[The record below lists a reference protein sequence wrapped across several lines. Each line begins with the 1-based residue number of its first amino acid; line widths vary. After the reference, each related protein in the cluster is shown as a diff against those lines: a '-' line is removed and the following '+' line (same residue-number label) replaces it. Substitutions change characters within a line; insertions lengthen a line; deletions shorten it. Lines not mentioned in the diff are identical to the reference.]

1 MPAGSIRIAGHVVY
15 CSRPLE
21 AGVTPRA
28 ALLVRRNLRQIEI
41 DLSDLCSEG
50 ADFVAVKLEFG
61 DRYLTIVSAYVAPNV
76 PWDVHVLA
84 DIRAR
89 AKGEVIIAGDFNAHS
104 QSWGDRKDSRRGRE
118 LQAMLDR
125 LDLRNITSGNPTFVR
140 PGVTGSVIDLTFT
153 TWALRLNATPQ
164 ADSWGSDHLPIV
176 IGRPPKA
183 PLKTCRVVDWDR
195 FRTLLEEALEEG
207 RSFTPET
214 LSRVLQ
220 KVTHEVRVPA
230 TRPNPDL
237 KWLELRAKRRRAQRR
252 SWATG
257 DPADV
262 LAYRRLDAKFRRH
275 GKKLA
280 RRQWRLK
287 CTTLDKPAGGSRAW
301 RMARTLAGRPIPQ
314 NPVLGMA
321 VAMNLQPT
329 EMAELLADAFTEV
342 PPLPA
347 ASPPPQGWSKFRH
360 PTATPMQ
367 QPDEDF
373 TLHELQHVLDA
384 LPRHR
389 AAPGPDGIT
398 NQALR
403 NVNESAVPAM
413 LTLINHVWRTS
424 KIPEAWREATTV
436 PLLKPGKPQDQ
447 LSSYRPISLT
457 SCLGKVMERMVLRR
471 LVYHLEAAGALPD
484 CFSGFRHHRST
495 ADAIGDITSSLEE
508 AKAQG
513 WSAMAVFLDVR
524 KAFDALPHRIIISA
538 LRRFGVCG
546 RPLNYICAFLTE
558 RTMCVKVGGA
568 LSKPRRV
575 DHGVPQGSVVS
586 PLLFALAIAS
596 LPAAA
601 RVGEEPALPISMA
614 VYADDVAL
622 WSTAPGYRRQRMA
635 RALQRALTNTVY
647 HLHQLGLTTSAEK
660 TVALCYAPRR
670 PSKFQPTLFIGDV
683 PVRVEKTVTYLGLTL
698 DWRLSWGPATQV
710 VLQRMR
716 THTNILRALG
726 GTTWGTSQ
734 QMLLQLYKGL
744 ILARPLYALPLIRL
758 SGNQIENLERAQRV
772 ALRICIGVPRS
783 ASSRHTLTEAGM
795 NTVENLLQERA
806 LGHLIR
812 MSNCDST
819 ITLLISIAERTDSEL
834 GAQLCTLG
842 DIAGTPGPLAP
853 LPALHTDPHPLRVN
867 ISIPGLRT
875 KKSAAVVTARQ
886 LTESHLDAEYDGRTR
901 VFTDG
906 SVDPSGG
913 TATAAAFFEA
923 AAVGIHERLSHQ
935 ASSTTAELAA
945 IRLALWGIRTGCA
958 RGLSWVVLSDSRSAL
973 GLLSE
978 LERATPLARSVAQD
992 AAELREKGHEIIFQ
1006 WIPSHCGIRGN
1017 EVADSLAAQ
1026 AHKDPGCPL
1035 STVPRFSDAKL
1046 LVRRTITRQNPDPR
1060 VADGTFSARLPRGL
1074 DRHTAAVLHR
1084 LRTGSAF
1091 TPAWIGRFR
1100 PDLNPNCQ
1108 TCQETADAEHLLL
1121 HCTDYN
1127 DERTALH
1134 NAYSRLGLSSDSLED
1149 LLHPRATRAV
1159 TDMALKKLITYMK
1172 DTELLEI
1179 L

>member
-1 MPAGSIRIAGHVVY
+1 MPAGSVRIAGHVVY
-15 CSRPLE
+15 YSRPLV

-28 ALLVRRNLRQIEI
+28 ALLVRRDLRQIE
-41 DLSDLCSEG
+41 
-50 ADFVAVKLEFG
+50 
-61 DRYLTIVSAYVAPNV
+61 
-76 PWDVHVLA
+76 
-84 DIRAR
+84 
-89 AKGEVIIAGDFNAHS
+89 
-104 QSWGDRKDSRRGRE
+104 
-118 LQAMLDR
+118 
-125 LDLRNITSGNPTFVR
+125 
-140 PGVTGSVIDLTFT
+140 
-153 TWALRLNATPQ
+153 

-176 IGRPPKA
+176 IERPPKA

-195 FRTLLEEALEEG
+195 FRTLLEEALDEG
-207 RSFTPET
+207 RSFTTET
-214 LSRVLQ
+214 LSHGANNTSQPRPQ
-220 KVTHEVRVPA
+220 MARTAGKKTSSPA
-230 TRPNPDL
+230 TVI
-237 KWLELRAKRRRAQRR
+237 
-252 SWATG
+252 ATG

-262 LAYRRLDAKFRRH
+262 LAFRQLDAKFRRH

-287 CTTLDKPAGGSRAW
+287 CATLDKPAGGSRAW
-301 RMARTLAGRPIPQ
+301 RMARTLAGRPIPR

-321 VAMNLQPT
+321 RWPNYSRV
-329 EMAELLADAFTEV
+329 LLLRFHHCRLPV
-342 PPLPA
+342 HPPKVG
-347 ASPPPQGWSKFRH
+347 ASS
-360 PTATPMQ
+360 
-367 QPDEDF
+367 PDKDF
-373 TLHELQHVLDA
+373 ALHELQHALDA

-398 NQALR
+398 NQTLR
-403 NVNESAVPAM
+403 NVDDKA
-413 LTLINHVWRTS
+413 RTHGAFVLAF
-424 KIPEAWREATTV
+424 PDL
-436 PLLKPGKPQDQ
+436 P
-447 LSSYRPISLT
+447 SLAH
-457 SCLGKVMERMVLRR
+457 KVKRSI
-471 LVYHLEAAGALPD
+471 VYHLEAAGALPD

-524 KAFDALPHRIIISA
+524 KAFDALPHRSIISA

-546 RPLNYICAFLTE
+546 RPLNCICAFLSE
-558 RTMCVKVGGA
+558 RTMCVRVGGA

-575 DHGVPQGSVVS
+575 VCGVPQGSVVS
-586 PLLFALAIAS
+586 LLLFALAIAS

-622 WSTAPGYRRQRMA
+622 WATAPGYRRQRMA
-635 RALQRALTNTVY
+635 CALQKALTNTVY

-670 PSKFQPTLFIGDV
+670 PSKFQPTLFIRDV
-683 PVRVEKTVTYLGLTL
+683 PVRVEKTATYPGLTF
-698 DWRLSWGPATQV
+698 DRRLSWGPAMQV

-744 ILARPLYALPLIRL
+744 ILPRPLYALPLVRL

-772 ALRICIGVPRS
+772 ALRICIEVPRS

-795 NTVENLLQERA
+795 NSVENLLQERA

-819 ITLLISIAERTDSEL
+819 ITLLLGITERTDSEL
-834 GAQLCTLG
+834 GTHLCTLG

-853 LPALHTDPHPLRVN
+853 LPALHTDPHPLRVS
-867 ISIPGLRT
+867 ICIPGLRT

-886 LTESHLDAEYDGRTR
+886 LTESHLDAEYDGQTR

-906 SVDPSGG
+906 SVNPSGG

-923 AAVGIHERLSHQ
+923 AAIGIHERLSHQ

-958 RGLSWVVLSDSRSAL
+958 RGLSWVYLSDSRAAL
-973 GLLSE
+973 GLLSG

-992 AAELREKGHEIIFQ
+992 AAELQVKGHEI
-1006 WIPSHCGIRGN
+1006 
-1017 EVADSLAAQ
+1017 
-1026 AHKDPGCPL
+1026 
-1035 STVPRFSDAKL
+1035 L

-1060 VADGTFSARLPRGL
+1060 VAAGTFSARLPRGL

-1100 PDLNPNCQ
+1100 PDINPNCQ

-1121 HCTDYN
+1121 HCSDYN
-1127 DERTALH
+1127 DEPLAWRNFCIH
-1134 NAYSRLGLSSDSLED
+1134 
-1149 LLHPRATRAV
+1149 
-1159 TDMALKKLITYMK
+1159 MALKKLITYLK
-1172 DTELLEI
+1172 DTALLEI